1 MAKTME
7 DAFVPECSS
16 DGSYAD
22 VQCFEHEG
30 FAKQCWCVTKDG
42 QEIQGTRM
50 SDGQTPNCAIVA
62 DKVEENKQE
71 PKQHDGPKKINMAV
85 PSGNGTKFEVEVEV
99 TLNDTIKGE
108 VIFEKK
114 LCVTSRYY
122 FNVNIQGRSQPKD
135 LQARASKFLV

>member
-85 PSGNGTKFEVEVEV
+85 PSGNGTNLEVEVEV

-114 LCVTSRYY
+114 LCVTSCYY
-122 FNVNIQGRSQPKD
+122 FNVYIQGRGQLIDP
-135 LQARASKFLV
+135 

>member
-108 VIFEKK
+108 VIFEKIFASPAVIT
-114 LCVTSRYY
+114 LTDTYR
-122 FNVNIQGRSQPKD
+122 GGGQPID
-135 LQARASKFLV
+135 LYARAYKVLV

>member
-71 PKQHDGPKKINMAV
+71 PKQHDGPKKIKMAV

-114 LCVTSRYY
+114 LCDTSCYY
-122 FNVNIQGRSQPKD
+122 FNV
-135 LQARASKFLV
+135 